1 MCAAALRPAVLT
13 IPETDPLGFRASYR
27 VVVGVGGGASDN
39 PV

>member
-1 MCAAALRPAVLT
+1 MCVAGLRPAVST
-13 IPETDPLGFRASYR
+13 IPETDLLRFRPYR